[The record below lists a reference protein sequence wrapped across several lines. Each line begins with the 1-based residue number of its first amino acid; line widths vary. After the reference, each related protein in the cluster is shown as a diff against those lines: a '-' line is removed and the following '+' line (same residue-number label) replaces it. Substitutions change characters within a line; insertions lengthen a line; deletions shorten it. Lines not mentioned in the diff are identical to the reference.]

1 MVHSKRRNFS
11 QQEKQELWKRWKS
24 GQSLSEIGRALGRH
38 AATISGILD
47 LNGGFL
53 PVKRKRSKYHLSLE
67 EREEISREL
76 IKGSSFR
83 KIALKLWRSPSTISR
98 EISRNHGVD
107 QYRAVSADK
116 RAWIQGC
123 RPQECKLK
131 LNKELCELVAKK
143 LQMEWSPEQVS
154 GWLSIRKHA
163 KPQMQISHETIYK
176 TLYMQTRS
184 VLEKK
189 LTQHLRRRKRIR
201 GARKSLSQEAPV
213 TNIPMLTSIHNRPDD
228 VKFRTTFGHWEGD
241 LISGSKNSHIAHILE
256 RKTRYS
262 KLIKLEGKDS
272 QSVFNA
278 LLKTLPNLP
287 GKTPLSLTWD
297 RGSEMS
303 KHEKLNEK
311 IGVEIYFC
319 DPSSPWQKGSNE
331 NTNGLYRQ
339 YFPRRTELAGFSQAD
354 LDVVAEKLNN
364 RPRKVLGFM
373 TPNEKILEVLR

>member
-1 MVHSKRRNFS
+1 MVNSKRRNFS

-53 PVKRKRSKYHLSLE
+53 PAKRSRSKHHLSLE

-76 IKGSSFR
+76 ITGTSIR
-83 KIALKLWRSPSTISR
+83 KIASKLGRSPSTISR

-116 RAWIQGC
+116 RAWIKGC
-123 RPQECKLK
+123 RPQKCKLQ
-131 LNKELCELVAKK
+131 LNTALCKLVAKK
-143 LQMEWSPEQVS
+143 LQMEWSPEQIS
-154 GWLSIRKHA
+154 GWLSIK
-163 KPQMQISHETIYK
+163 KSSDPKMQISPETIYK
-176 TLYMQTRS
+176 TLYMQART
-184 VLEKK
+184 VLDKK
-189 LTQHLRRRKRIR
+189 LTQHLRRKRRIR

-213 TNIPMLTSIHNRPDD
+213 TSIPMLTSIHNRPDD
-228 VKFRTTFGHWEGD
+228 VQGRTTFGHWEGD
-241 LISGSKNSHIAHILE
+241 LISGSKNSHIAHVLE
-256 RKTRYS
+256 RQTRYS

-278 LLKTLPNLP
+278 LLKYLKKLP
-287 GKTPLSLTWD
+287 GKKPKSLTWD
-297 RGSEMS
+297 RGSEMA
-303 KHEKLNEK
+303 KHEELGEK
-311 IGVEIYFC
+311 TGVNIYFC

-339 YFPRRTELAGFSQAD
+339 YFPKRTDLSGFSQAD
-354 LDVVAEKLNN
+354 LDVISEKLNN

-373 TPNEKILEVLR
+373 TPNEKIEEVLQ